1 VFAGFLLAPLWSC
14 SSDDE
19 GLAPAA
25 IDPDQPLV
33 AHSAV
38 DRCATPNVD
47 CPCGNEGEQ
56 LDCGTVHEVRGD
68 YVICSMGVR
77 HCSDGVWT
85 DCSPDRLVQA
95 APTETSRGLRLQALS
110 AAADCENLCDPQCNS
125 VADTPDGLVVA
136 DDLDADADGLTLA
149 NIAGG
154 GHCNDINV
162 SPAHP
167 TLSITGIAANGAV
180 TIDPAS
186 LTFSATCSSG
196 LPIQPSWT
204 IDSYDRAVINGSGKL
219 TVFSGIGSPIVVT
232 ATSSMDTTTA
242 LVDVIVNIVDP
253 GSSPSVATAFNA
265 AGSSTDTAKTLYPYK
280 NTVFPLDLKAPLVQ
294 WETGGNNATEVQVA
308 LRFPAGSS
316 SPSFWYSKIYNTGD
330 PKEGTLSSSVPAWI
344 IPQQIWSAFDRSA
357 KLNPA
362 NPQSGEIIIQRR
374 YGGTVRPEL
383 KIPVSFASEP
393 LYGTAYYTQYRR
405 NLSACSGSQSCT
417 YNAASYTPGQT
428 CQVGNNTHPS
438 STANISMTRAI
449 DLSLAAAPNKD
460 PFNGTAGC
468 PVCHSVSAN
477 GNVYVSGNQAWQA
490 LGTPVGTSKGLDTI
504 GLSAAGDPLFTLLGS
519 GIAPTYTGLADT
531 GVSNA
536 AGDPYNNYERT
547 GENSR
552 GFSYGAITPDG
563 SLVLQGPAFW
573 GNTQDTPAGL
583 TNNTQNATL
592 TGLTGS
598 SKPYFFAKTSQPGV
612 GVQVATTGTLA
623 SISANTWSA
632 PGTITGSSGSL
643 TIDGVALTVGAAV
656 LVKDEATQSH
666 NGVYSLTVPSPW
678 KLVRRYDADA
688 SGELTPNMEV
698 RVSDGSTHRGKV
710 FYISSPASGTINP
723 AAGSPPNIVFT
734 QRAIPGMAFTTTY
747 LNVDYATTAALP
759 SNVQA
764 LNSPP
769 TTPATLTASAFG
781 VLTVDGVAV
790 GVNKRILVKDEGSPS
805 AKNGVY
811 TLSTVGTASVKW
823 ILKRTSDAD
832 QTGELTAL
840 DEVKVGV
847 GGAAN
852 SSKVFYVSTTGTL
865 TYSSLSNTAISLR
878 ETELPSMM
886 VPVFSPN
893 GTKIAYVNG
902 DADATRGL
910 ADTGWRRGL
919 SMLSFDQATMT
930 VSKKVRLHNTWSSG
944 SAGIP
949 IKWPFFESDS
959 RGLLYVETEAT
970 EFCGSAESG
979 HGITIGASED
989 QKRACFEA
997 SYGSMSPT
1005 TRGYWKGRIW
1015 SIDTQTPSTTKT
1027 ELRKLNEA
1035 DDDGGLDDAVDGDRS
1050 YQPTVLPNAV
1060 GNYRWVV
1067 FTSPRAY
1074 GNQFNQ
1080 KSSAGVPTHF
1090 SCAASMLW
1098 MAALDDVTAGTSD
1111 RSHPAFLLPG
1121 QNIAAINTAN
1131 HYVNE
1136 RGYVVPTPCKT
1147 SGVSC
1152 SSDEQC
1158 CGSDSSPATSACRAP
1173 TSWTPASGPPAKTC
1187 SSLSGTCSNAGQ
1199 SCNSPSDCCNA
1210 AACVDLKCAAPPSFD
1225 AASFERDYTAECP
1238 DSYQPNWQLISYYL
1252 TATNGS
1258 HLDFSVQT
1266 ASTLA
1271 GLDAAVPLSLGQTT
1285 GTVLSPATPAFKDV
1299 GAALNTAH
1307 VNGRNY
1313 LRLTIDLSPS
1323 NDGQTAPILHD
1334 WELRYTCEAAQ

>member
-1 VFAGFLLAPLWSC
+1 
-14 SSDDE
+14 
-19 GLAPAA
+19 
-25 IDPDQPLV
+25 
-33 AHSAV
+33 
-38 DRCATPNVD
+38 VD
-47 CPCGNEGEQ
+47 CPCSDEGEQ
-56 LDCGTVHEVRGD
+56 LDCGSLQELRGN
-68 YVICSMGVR
+68 YVICAMGVR
-77 HCSDGVWT
+77 HCTQGVWSECT
-85 DCSPDRLVQA
+85 PDRLV
-95 APTETSRGLRLQALS
+95 ETATSESSRGLRLQALS
-110 AAADCENLCDPQCNS
+110 VTEDCENLCDPQCNA

-149 NIAGG
+149 NLAGG
-154 GHCNDINV
+154 GHCSDISI

-167 TLSITGIAANGAV
+167 TLHITGIAANGAV
-180 TIDPAS
+180 TISPAS
-186 LTFSATCSSG
+186 LTFAATCSSG

-204 IDSYDRAVINGSGKL
+204 IDSYDRAVINSSGQL

-242 LVDVIVNIVDP
+242 LVDVIVNIVDA
-253 GSSPSVATAFNA
+253 GSDSGIASEFNA

-294 WETGGNNATEVQVA
+294 WETGGNNASQVQVA
-308 LRFPAGSS
+308 LRFPANSS
-316 SPSFWYSKIYNTGD
+316 SPTFWYSKIYTGE
-330 PKEGTLSSSVPAWI
+330 PKEGPLSTGVPAWL

-357 KLNPA
+357 KLNPT

-374 YGGTVRPEL
+374 YGSTVRPEL
-383 KIPVSFASEP
+383 KIPVSFASQP

-449 DLSLAAAPNKD
+449 DLSLATAPNKD

-468 PVCHSVSAN
+468 PVCHSVSAS

-490 LGTPVGTSKGLDTI
+490 LGTPVGTSKGVDTI
-504 GLSAAGDPLFTLLGS
+504 GMTAAGDPLFTLLGS
-519 GIAPTYTGLADT
+519 GTAPTYTGLSDNGAAN
-531 GVSNA
+531 S
-536 AGDPYNNYERT
+536 AGDVYNNNERI

-552 GFSYGAITPDG
+552 GFSYGALTPDG

-573 GNTQDTPAGL
+573 GNTQEMPTL
-583 TNNTQNATL
+583 NNTQNATL
-592 TGLTGS
+592 TGAAGGV
-598 SKPYFFAKTSQPGV
+598 KPYFFVKTSQPGV
-612 GVQVATTGTLA
+612 GVQVATTATLA
-623 SISANTWSA
+623 SISANTWTA
-632 PGTITGSSGSL
+632 PGTFTGTSGTL
-643 TIDGVALTVGAAV
+643 TIDGVALAAGAAV
-656 LVKDEATQSH
+656 LVKDETTQSR
-666 NGVYSLTVPSPW
+666 NGVYNLTVASPW

-688 SGELTPNMEV
+688 SGEMTPNMEV
-698 RVSDGSTHRGKV
+698 RVSDGSSHRGKT

-723 AAGSPPNIVFT
+723 AAATPPNIVFS
-734 QRAIPGMAFTTTY
+734 QRTIPGMAFTTSY
-747 LNVDYATTAALP
+747 LSVDYATTGALP
-759 SNVQA
+759 ANTQA

-769 TTPATLTASAFG
+769 ATPATLTANAFG
-781 VLTVDGVAV
+781 VLTVDGVNVAV
-790 GVNKRILVKDEGSPS
+790 NARILVKDEGSPS

-811 TLSTVGTASVKW
+811 RLSTLGTASVKW
-823 ILKRTSDAD
+823 ILTRTTDAD
-832 QTGELTAL
+832 QTGDLTAL
-840 DEVKVGV
+840 EEVKVGPL
-847 GGAAN
+847 GATNAG
-852 SSKVFYVSTTGTL
+852 KVFYVSTTGTL
-865 TYSSLSNTAISLR
+865 TYSSASNTAISLR
-878 ETELPSMM
+878 ATELPSMM
-886 VPVFSPN
+886 VPVFSPD

-902 DADATRGL
+902 DADATSGL

-919 SMLSFDQATMT
+919 SMLSFNQATMT
-930 VSKKVRLHNTWSSG
+930 VSNKVRLHNTWNSG
-944 SAGIP
+944 SPGIP

-959 RGLLYVETEAT
+959 RGLLYVETESG
-970 EFCGSAESG
+970 EFCGSAESD

-1035 DDDGGLDDAVDGDRS
+1035 DDDGGLDDATDGDRS
-1050 YQPTVLPNAV
+1050 YQPSVLPNPV
-1060 GNYRWVV
+1060 GGYRWVV

-1080 KSSAGVPTHF
+1080 KSSAGVSTHF

-1098 MAALDDVTAGTSD
+1098 MAAIDNTTAGTTD
-1111 RSHPAFLLPG
+1111 RSHPAFLVPG
-1121 QNIAAINTAN
+1121 QNMAAINTAN

-1136 RGYVVPTPCKT
+1136 RGYVVPTPCKA

-1158 CGSDSSPATSACRAP
+1158 CGSSASPATSACRAP
-1173 TSWTPASGPPAKTC
+1173 TAWTPASGPPVKTC
-1187 SSLSGTCSNAGQ
+1187 AALSGTCSNAGQ
-1199 SCNSPSDCCNA
+1199 SCNSPADCCNA
-1210 AACVDLKCAAPPSFD
+1210 AACVNLKCAAPPSFET
-1225 AASFERDYTAECP
+1225 ASFEREYTAECP
-1238 DSYQPNWQLISYYL
+1238 DSYQPSWQLVSYYL
-1252 TATNGS
+1252 TAANGS
-1258 HLDFSVQT
+1258 HLDLSVQT
-1266 ASTLA
+1266 ANSLA
-1271 GLDAAVPLSLGQTT
+1271 ELATAPLLSLGQAT

-1299 GAALNTAH
+1299 GAVLDTAH
-1307 VNGRNY
+1307 VNGRDY
-1313 LRLTIDLSPS
+1313 LRLVIDFVPS
-1323 NDGQTAPILHD
+1323 NDGQTAPVLHD